1 MIRYV
6 GLDVHKHFIEACVID
21 RKGKVLARHRVDCLR
36 ERILLFAEERLKR
49 TDRVALEATTNTW
62 AVVELLRP
70 HVKQIVIGNPLK
82 TKAIAEAKIKTD
94 KVDAEVLAQLL
105 RCDYLPEVWQPDQAT
120 QVQRALLT
128 HRAGL
133 MSRRGRHKNRVQCM
147 LSRLMLHP
155 PCKYLWS
162 NAGLAWLRTLDLN
175 ATDRMLLDS
184 QLRQLQQADD
194 ELEIVDRQLVE
205 IAVNEPS
212 VQLLMTLPGVS
223 HVVAVGLLGALGDID
238 RFQDGHHAASYL
250 GLVPSTH
257 QSGRK
262 CYHGRITKA
271 GNPQCRWLLTQA
283 CQHVSRHPGPLGAFY
298 RRLVRRKPRQVAIMA
313 LARKLVTI
321 AWQMLKHNEPYRY
334 AKPMLMATKFT
345 KLRRMY
351 QTQAARPAPGAR
363 QKVPDGLAAVYA
375 ELDLPEAIDPDHLP
389 AGERRMLLDKDV
401 MEFVEDLYRP
411 APQTKPEKKGSKKQ
425 H

>member
-6 GLDVHKHFIEACVID
+6 GLDVHKQFIEACVID
-21 RKGKVLARHRVDCLR
+21 HKGKVLSRHRVECLR
-36 ERILLFAEERLKR
+36 ERLLLFAVETLTRN
-49 TDRVALEATTNTW
+49 DRVALEATTNTW

-70 HVKQIVIGNPLK
+70 HVQQIVIGNPLK

-105 RCDYLPEVWQPDQAT
+105 RCDYLPQVWQPDEDT
-120 QVQRALLT
+120 QTQRSLLT
-128 HRAGL
+128 HRTAL
-133 MSRRGRHKNRVQCM
+133 MSRRGRHKNRVQSL
-147 LSRLMLHP
+147 LSRLMLRP
-155 PCKYLWS
+155 PCRYLWS
-162 NAGLAWLRTLDLN
+162 KIGRAWLKTLELST
-175 ATDRMLLDS
+175 TDRLMLDS
-184 QLRQLQQADD
+184 QLRQLQQAD
-194 ELEIVDRQLVE
+194 EVLEIVDRQLVE
-205 IAVNEPS
+205 IARSEPR

-223 HVVAVGLLGALGDID
+223 HVVAIGLLGALGDIH
-238 RFQDGHHAASYL
+238 RFQDGNHAASYL

-298 RRLVRRKPRQVAIMA
+298 RRLAKRKPRQVAIMA

-321 AWQMLKHNEPYRY
+321 AWQMLKQNEPYRY

-345 KLRRMY
+345 KLRRLY
-351 QTQAARPAPGAR
+351 QAKDIPTVPAARR
-363 QKVPDGLAAVYA
+363 KVPEGLAAVYS
-375 ELDLPEAIDPDHLP
+375 ELKLPAVLVPDELP
-389 AGERRMLLDKDV
+389 AGERQMLLDKEV
-401 MEFVEDLYRP
+401 LQFVEDLYRP
-411 APQTKPEKKGSKKQ
+411 VVSPKTSKRKS
-425 H
+425 